1 MKKFPV
7 VYDMDPNDSHY
18 KSKIFKIDGDEP
30 QEITADKPIQVRI
43 NNGPWINVRQT
54 DLNNK

>member
-7 VYDMDPNDSHY
+7 VYDLDPNSPHY
-18 KSKIFKIDGDEP
+18 KSRIFEVEGDQE

-43 NNGPWINVRQT
+43 NNGPWIDVRQS